1 MHQLHFIL
9 FTWGHAL
16 KTSPGINRKSRVS
29 YPGHDRKS
37 RASYPGHEFLSSAS
51 SDAFVVN
58 YPIGCMNCV
67 LKPAGRVCR
76 RQIDNDASSFY
87 AP

>member
-37 RASYPGHEFLSSAS
+37 RASYPGHEFLSSAIWHS
-51 SDAFVVN
+51 LPKKQYYGLINQSICLQYLYTGRPQIKTSHLISD
-58 YPIGCMNCV
+58 
-67 LKPAGRVCR
+67 
-76 RQIDNDASSFY
+76 
-87 AP
+87 